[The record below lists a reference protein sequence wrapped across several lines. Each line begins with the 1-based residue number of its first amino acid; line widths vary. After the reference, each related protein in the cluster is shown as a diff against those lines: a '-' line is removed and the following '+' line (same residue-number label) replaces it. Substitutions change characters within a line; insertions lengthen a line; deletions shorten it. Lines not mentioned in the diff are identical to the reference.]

1 MTEYESLLDQ
11 VQNLLAEPAP
21 DIVELRSQL
30 LDIEDFIGAP
40 DYAEL
45 DSDQQ
50 DALQNLRK
58 ALKARL
64 RDLEDAQPETV
75 EEGNVEAG
83 SPSPTAIKDDLPPL
97 SARKISAEEQM
108 EEAEKF
114 FYSGRYGEA
123 IKLFDRVLDLEPDWR
138 QRPPASRRVRR
149 IPAHGLYPRSCP
161 ASRSRDR
168 IRQSPICPRA
178 SDVIAMR

>member
-123 IKLFDRVLDLEPDWR
+123 IKLFDRVLDLEPDWERAR
-138 QRPPASRRVRR
+138 QHRAESEEYLRTGY
-149 IPAHGLYPRSCP
+149 IPAVALP
-161 ASRSRDR
+161 AEAATAFGKA
-168 IRQSPICPRA
+168 QSAAARRT
-178 SDVIAMR
+178 S